1 MAKKIDF
8 KAQMKS
14 NVTKTVTSGLISNEN
29 IKQRITILDELKDLI
44 QPLQK
49 DEFEGLETNILANGC
64 KDSLVIWQTTEQ
76 KVNPSSETDLELFV
90 LVDGHNRYSICQKH
104 NLPFNIVLMFFETI
118 LDVRNY
124 MLDLQM
130 GRRNLSPT
138 QMAYYRGLRYNAE
151 KLTIKESNFLA
162 EGVELKTSEKIAQQ
176 FKVDEKTIRRDGD
189 FASGLEKLDIDFRKQ
204 VLAGEVKIPKKV
216 IQQLSKTVIEQPISS
231 VEALDLLVAQPMSV
245 SNSSN
250 ATATDKVFKDIDT
263 MLKMIQSSK
272 SKAHFYQ
279 LKQLVNSLESFMTD

>member
-44 QPLQK
+44 QPLQT
-49 DEFEGLETNILANGC
+49 EELEGLEANILANGC

-76 KVNPSSETDLELFV
+76 KVNPNSETDQELFV
-90 LVDGHNRYSICQKH
+90 LVDGHNRYLICQKH

-118 LDVRNY
+118 LEARNY

-151 KLTIKESNFLA
+151 KLTSKESNFST
-162 EGVELKTSEKIAQQ
+162 EGMELKTSEKIAQQ

-189 FASGLEKLDIDFRKQ
+189 FASGLEKLDIDLRKQ
-204 VLAGEVKIPKKV
+204 VLSGEVKVPKKV
-216 IQQLSKTVIEQPISS
+216 IQQLSKAVVEQPISS
-231 VEALDLLVAQPMSV
+231 IAALDSVVSQPASL
-245 SNSSN
+245 STSSSE
-250 ATATDKVFKDIDT
+250 ATPDKVFKDINA
-263 MLKMIQSSK
+263 MLKTVQASK
-272 SKAHFYQ
+272 SKTHFDQ
-279 LKQLVNSLESFMTD
+279 LKQLVNSLEGFMID

>member
-44 QPLQK
+44 QPLQT
-49 DEFEGLETNILANGC
+49 EELEGLEANILANGC

-76 KVNPSSETDLELFV
+76 KVNPNSEIDQELFV
-90 LVDGHNRYSICQKH
+90 LVDGHNRYLICQKH

-118 LDVRNY
+118 LEARNY

-151 KLTIKESNFLA
+151 KLTSKESNFST
-162 EGVELKTSEKIAQQ
+162 EGMELKTSEKIAQQ

-189 FASGLEKLDIDFRKQ
+189 FASGLEKLDIDLRKQ
-204 VLAGEVKIPKKV
+204 VLSGEVKVPKKV
-216 IQQLSKTVIEQPISS
+216 IQQLSKAVVEQPISS
-231 VEALDLLVAQPMSV
+231 IAALDSVVSQPASL
-245 SNSSN
+245 STSSSE
-250 ATATDKVFKDIDT
+250 ATPDKVFKDINA
-263 MLKMIQSSK
+263 MLKTVQASK
-272 SKAHFYQ
+272 SKTHFDQ
-279 LKQLVNSLESFMTD
+279 LKQLVNSLEGFMID

>member
-90 LVDGHNRYSICQKH
+90 LVDGHNRYLICQKH

-231 VEALDLLVAQPMSV
+231 VEALDLLVAQPTSV

-250 ATATDKVFKDIDT
+250 ATSTDKVFKDIDT

>member
-49 DEFEGLETNILANGC
+49 EELEGLEANILANGC

-76 KVNPSSETDLELFV
+76 KVNPNSETDQELFV
-90 LVDGHNRYSICQKH
+90 LVDGHNRYLICQKH

-118 LDVRNY
+118 LEARNY

-151 KLTIKESNFLA
+151 KLTSKESNFST
-162 EGVELKTSEKIAQQ
+162 EGMELKTSEKIAQQ

-189 FASGLEKLDIDFRKQ
+189 FASGLEKLDIDLRKQ
-204 VLAGEVKIPKKV
+204 VLSGEVKVPKKV
-216 IQQLSKTVIEQPISS
+216 IQQLSKAVVEQPISS
-231 VEALDLLVAQPMSV
+231 IAALDSVVAQPASL
-245 SNSSN
+245 STSSSE
-250 ATATDKVFKDIDT
+250 ATPDKVFKDINA
-263 MLKMIQSSK
+263 MLKTVQASK
-272 SKAHFYQ
+272 SKTHFDQ
-279 LKQLVNSLESFMTD
+279 LKQLVNSLEGFMID

>member
-44 QPLQK
+44 QPLQT
-49 DEFEGLETNILANGC
+49 EELEGLEANILANGC

-76 KVNPSSETDLELFV
+76 KVNPNSETDQELFV
-90 LVDGHNRYSICQKH
+90 LVDGHNRYLICQKH

-118 LDVRNY
+118 LEARNY

-151 KLTIKESNFLA
+151 KLTSKESNFST
-162 EGVELKTSEKIAQQ
+162 EGMELKTSEKIAQQ

-189 FASGLEKLDIDFRKQ
+189 FASGLEKLDIDLRKQ
-204 VLAGEVKIPKKV
+204 VLSGEVKVPKKV
-216 IQQLSKTVIEQPISS
+216 IQQLSKAVVEQPISS
-231 VEALDLLVAQPMSV
+231 IAALDSVVSQPASL
-245 SNSSN
+245 STSSSE
-250 ATATDKVFKDIDT
+250 ATPDKVFKDINI
-263 MLKMIQSSK
+263 MLKTVQASK
-272 SKAHFYQ
+272 SKTHFDQ
-279 LKQLVNSLESFMTD
+279 LKQLVNSLEGFMID

>member
-44 QPLQK
+44 QPLQT
-49 DEFEGLETNILANGC
+49 EELEGLEANILANGC
-64 KDSLVIWQTTEQ
+64 KDSLVIWQTTEK
-76 KVNPSSETDLELFV
+76 KVNPNSETDQELFV
-90 LVDGHNRYSICQKH
+90 LVDGHNRYLICQKH

-118 LDVRNY
+118 LEARNY

-151 KLTIKESNFLA
+151 KLTSKESNFST
-162 EGVELKTSEKIAQQ
+162 EGMELKTSEKIAQQ

-189 FASGLEKLDIDFRKQ
+189 FASGLEKLDIDLRKQ
-204 VLAGEVKIPKKV
+204 VLSGEVKVPKKV
-216 IQQLSKTVIEQPISS
+216 IQQLSKAVVEQPISS
-231 VEALDLLVAQPMSV
+231 IAALDSVVSQP
-245 SNSSN
+245 SSSSE
-250 ATATDKVFKDIDT
+250 ATPDKVFKDINA
-263 MLKMIQSSK
+263 MLKTVQASK
-272 SKAHFYQ
+272 SKTHFDQ
-279 LKQLVNSLESFMTD
+279 LKQLVNSLEGFMID

>member
-29 IKQRITILDELKDLI
+29 IKQRITILDELKELI

-49 DEFEGLETNILANGC
+49 EELEGLEANILANGC

-76 KVNPSSETDLELFV
+76 KVNPNSETDQELFV
-90 LVDGHNRYSICQKH
+90 LVDGHNRYLICQKH
-104 NLPFNIVLMFFETI
+104 KLPFNIVLMFFETI
-118 LDVRNY
+118 LEARNY

-151 KLTIKESNFLA
+151 KLTSKESNFST
-162 EGVELKTSEKIAQQ
+162 EGMELKTSEKIAQQ

-189 FASGLEKLDIDFRKQ
+189 FASGLEKLDIDLRKQ
-204 VLAGEVKIPKKV
+204 VLSGEVKIPKKV
-216 IQQLSKTVIEQPISS
+216 IQQLSKTIVEQPISS
-231 VEALDLLVAQPMSV
+231 LEALDLMVAQPASV
-245 SNSSN
+245 STSSSK
-250 ATATDKVFKDIDT
+250 TTPDKVFKDINA
-263 MLKMIQSSK
+263 MLKTVQASK
-272 SKAHFYQ
+272 SKTHFDQ
-279 LKQLVNSLESFMTD
+279 LKQLVNSLEGFMID

>member
-76 KVNPSSETDLELFV
+76 KVNPNSETDLELFV
-90 LVDGHNRYSICQKH
+90 LVDGHNRYLICQKH

-231 VEALDLLVAQPMSV
+231 VEALDLLVAQPTPV

-272 SKAHFYQ
+272 SKVHFYQ